1 MSGRA
6 RSNPARLA
14 MGGIAPFIRAHLLW
28 LCILGALSFLYA
40 PSFHDLITGIWRS
53 DQQAHGPIVAGVSL
67 WLVVRKWPSFWR
79 LPGQHD
85 DRALGA
91 AVTLVGMVAFALG
104 RSQGVYLLEIGSLVW
119 VLAGIAISAKGRKAL
134 SVMAFPLFFM
144 LFMIPLPASLV
155 DAVTQPMKMVVS
167 YISEHVLYWAGYP
180 VARSGV
186 ILTIGQ
192 YKLLVADACAGL
204 HSLFT
209 LEALGLLYMNVVR
222 HPSLARNLVLAITIV
237 PISITANVIR
247 VMTLVLITY
256 YLGDDAGQGFL
267 HDFSGMVLFLSAL
280 ALITAIDAVIG
291 RVMGDERKSRQS
303 GVPSSRDRIQAEA
316 DRDASGAHED
326 APRIHAGATAMFVA
340 LVVVAMVGSIALRP
354 QTTPGAAIP
363 DLERLVPA
371 QVAGWRQ
378 LQSAAIQVNL
388 AVTEGD
394 RVTNT
399 PYDRVLMRTYGN
411 EQGVQ
416 VMLALAYA
424 ADQKQDV
431 KIHRPE
437 VCYVAQGFNTLHL
450 APQSFQINADAPPIP
465 GTRLL
470 VSERNRLEA
479 VSYWIRIGDQY
490 TNNPWLTRAYI
501 FTEGLKG
508 RSTDGMLVRVS
519 TLITTDTEADEAYVR
534 QERFMAELVAS
545 VSEQQRTYLVS
556 GKG

>member
-1 MSGRA
+1 
-6 RSNPARLA
+6 
-14 MGGIAPFIRAHLLW
+14 MGDIAPFVRAHFSW
-28 LCILGALSFLYA
+28 LCILAALSFLYA

-79 LPGQHD
+79 LPYQHH

-91 AVTLVGMVAFALG
+91 AVTLVGMVAFAMG
-104 RSQGVYLLEIGSLVW
+104 RSQSVYLLEIGSLVW
-119 VLAGIAISAKGRKAL
+119 FLAGIAISAKGRKAL
-134 SVMAFPLFFM
+134 GVMAFPLFFM

-180 VARSGV
+180 IARSGV

-209 LEALGLLYMNVVR
+209 LEALGLLYMNIVR
-222 HPSLARNLVLAITIV
+222 HPSLARNLVLAVTIV

-247 VMTLVLITY
+247 VITLVLITY

-280 ALITAIDAVIG
+280 ALITAIDAVIV
-291 RVMGDERKSRQS
+291 RLMGDDRKPRQS
-303 GVPSSRDRIQAEA
+303 AASPGDDHVQAEA
-316 DRDASGAHED
+316 DLKALAVQ
-326 APRIHAGATAMFVA
+326 APRIHAGATAVFVA
-340 LVVVAMVGSIALRP
+340 LVVVTMVGSIALRP
-354 QTTPGAAIP
+354 QTTPAADIP
-363 DLERLVPA
+363 DLEQLVPG

-378 LQSAAIQVNL
+378 LQAPSIQVNL

-394 RVTNT
+394 RVTNA

-411 EQGVQ
+411 DQGAQ

-437 VCYVAQGFNTLHL
+437 VCYVAQGFDTLHL
-450 APQSFQINADAPPIP
+450 APQSFLIAADTAPIP
-465 GTRLL
+465 GMRLL
-470 VSERNRLEA
+470 VRERSRLEA

-519 TLITTDTEADEAYVR
+519 TLIATDNEADEAYVR
-534 QERFMAELVAS
+534 QERFMADLVAS
-545 VSEQQRTYLVS
+545 VSEQQRAYLVS